1 MSEYKLA
8 AENRS
13 DAGKGAARRLRASG
27 RVPAVLYGH
36 GTKPQHLSIDARQF
50 SQALRTDAGA
60 NVLISLEV
68 GSDQHLALAK
78 EVQRHPVRGHFIHV
92 DFIQVRRGEKVHVQV
107 SVRLVGEAPGVREGG
122 IADQDLYQLNVEAE
136 VTAVPEAVEADV
148 SGLNI
153 GDTLRVGR
161 PQGPRRRPD
170 PRRPRGPGRV
180 RGRAGGRGRAR
191 ARRGRGGRGRR
202 GRRGGRGRGRRRGRG
217 PVRGLAGRCLS
228 SCAGGRR

>member
-36 GTKPQHLSIDARQF
+36 GTKPQHLSVDARQF
-50 SQALRTDAGA
+50 GQALRTDAGV

-68 GSDQHLALAK
+68 GRDQHLALAK
-78 EVQRHPVRGHFIHV
+78 EIQRHPVKGNLIHV

-107 SVRLVGEAPGVREGG
+107 PVHLVGEAPGAREGG
-122 IADQDLYQLNVEAE
+122 ILDQDLYQLNVEAE

-148 SGLNI
+148 SGLGI
-153 GDTLRVGR
+153 GEVLRVADLKA
-161 PQGPRRRPD
+161 PD
-170 PRRPRGPGRV
+170 GAAILDDSEASVVSVVAPTVEAEPEAEEAEEGEAAEGAEAAAPEG
-180 RGRAGGRGRAR
+180 AGEDEDRSEG
-191 ARRGRGGRGRR
+191 
-202 GRRGGRGRGRRRGRG
+202 
-217 PVRGLAGRCLS
+217 
-228 SCAGGRR
+228 

>member
-36 GTKPQHLSIDARQF
+36 GTRPQHLSVDARQF
-50 SQALRTDAGA
+50 GQALRTDAGV

-68 GSDQHLALAK
+68 GRDQHLALAK
-78 EVQRHPVRGHFIHV
+78 EIQRHPVRGDLLHV

-107 SVRLVGEAPGVREGG
+107 PVHLVGEAPGAREGG
-122 IADQDLYQLNVEAE
+122 IVDQDLYQVNVEAE

-148 SGLNI
+148 SGLGI
-153 GDTLRVGR
+153 GDVLRVADLKAPG
-161 PQGPRRRPD
+161 GAVILDD
-170 PRRPRGPGRV
+170 PEASVVSVVAPTVEAEPEAEEAAEGEAAEGAEAA
-180 RGRAGGRGRAR
+180 AGEA
-191 ARRGRGGRGRR
+191 
-202 GRRGGRGRGRRRGRG
+202 
-217 PVRGLAGRCLS
+217 AGEGEDRTE
-228 SCAGGRR
+228 G

>member
-36 GTKPQHLSIDARQF
+36 GTKPQHLSVDARQF
-50 SQALRTDAGA
+50 GQALRTDAGV

-68 GSDQHLALAK
+68 GRDQHLALAK
-78 EVQRHPVRGHFIHV
+78 EIQRHPVKGNLIHV

-107 SVRLVGEAPGVREGG
+107 PVHLVGEAPGAREGG
-122 IADQDLYQLNVEAE
+122 ILDQDLYQLNVEAE

-148 SGLNI
+148 SGLAI
-153 GDTLRVGR
+153 GDVLRVADLKA
-161 PQGPRRRPD
+161 PD
-170 PRRPRGPGRV
+170 GAVILDDPEASVVSVVAPTVEAEPEAEEAEEGEAVEGAEAAAPEG
-180 RGRAGGRGRAR
+180 AG
-191 ARRGRGGRGRR
+191 
-202 GRRGGRGRGRRRGRG
+202 
-217 PVRGLAGRCLS
+217 AGEDEDRS
-228 SCAGGRR
+228 EG

>member
-36 GTKPQHLSIDARQF
+36 GTKPQHLSVDARQF
-50 SQALRTDAGA
+50 GQALRTDAGV

-68 GSDQHLALAK
+68 GRDQHLALAK
-78 EVQRHPVRGHFIHV
+78 EIQRHPVRGNLLHV

-107 SVRLVGEAPGVREGG
+107 PVHLLGEAPGAREGG
-122 IADQDLYQLNVEAE
+122 ILDQDLYQLNVEAE

-148 SGLNI
+148 SGLGI
-153 GDTLRVGR
+153 GEVLRVADLKA
-161 PQGPRRRPD
+161 PD
-170 PRRPRGPGRV
+170 GAAILDDSEASVVSVVAPTVEAEPEAEEAEEGEAAEGAEAAAPEG
-180 RGRAGGRGRAR
+180 AGEDEDRSEG
-191 ARRGRGGRGRR
+191 
-202 GRRGGRGRGRRRGRG
+202 
-217 PVRGLAGRCLS
+217 
-228 SCAGGRR
+228 